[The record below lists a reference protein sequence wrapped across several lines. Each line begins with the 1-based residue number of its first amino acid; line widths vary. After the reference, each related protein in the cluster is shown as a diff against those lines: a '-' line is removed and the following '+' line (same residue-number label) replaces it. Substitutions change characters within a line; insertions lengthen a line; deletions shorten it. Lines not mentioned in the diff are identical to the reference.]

1 MLCIGISASA
11 AELADI
17 SNYEFEKEIV
27 TLQALGIVE
36 GDETGNFNPME
47 PVTRAEAA
55 KLLMTAFSYDGI
67 EYPQTETEFSDVS
80 ADHWASGYIQAATEI
95 GYIAGMGDGTYMP
108 DAEITFEQACT
119 LIVRALGYDLFAEN
133 YGGYPTGHMIYAN
146 DLDLI
151 DEIDLS
157 NEDVLTRGEL
167 AYMLAQ
173 AMEAPTV
180 EVVYGFMLSIMQG
193 NGVNYVCPMSKYH
206 NAYWVNGTITATP
219 RSSQAV
225 QSGWVDIEVIYARRL
240 GDEYINNTPTTFRC
254 RTVDGDD
261 AVNELLLMRGDFIL
275 KETDEGEY
283 TVIMIVV

>member
-1 MLCIGISASA
+1 MLCIGISAHA
-11 AELADI
+11 AELTDI
-17 SNYEFEKEIV
+17 RNYEFEKEIL
-27 TLQALGIVE
+27 TLQALGIVD
-36 GDETGNFNPME
+36 GDETGKFNPME
-47 PVTRAEAA
+47 PVKRSEAA
-55 KLLMTAFSYDGI
+55 KLLMTAFSVDGTQ
-67 EYPQTETEFSDVS
+67 YPQMETEFSDVS

-95 GYIAGMGDGTYMP
+95 GYIAGVGDGKYMP
-108 DAEITFEQACT
+108 DADITFEQACT

-133 YGGYPTGHMIYAN
+133 YGGYPAGHMKYAA

-151 DEIDLS
+151 DKLELANDEPI
-157 NEDVLTRGEL
+157 TRGEL

-180 EVVYGFMLSIMQG
+180 EVFGGFMLSIMQG

-225 QSGWVDIEVIYARRL
+225 RSGWVDIEVSYARRL
-240 GDEYINNTPTTFRC
+240 GDEYINTPTTFRC
-254 RTVDGDD
+254 RTIDGDD
-261 AVNELLLMRGDFIL
+261 KVNDLLLMRGDFIF
-275 KETDEGEY
+275 KEMNEGEY